1 MELFGLFAGLA
12 IIGILLLLFLFL
24 LGIIK
29 WLLQGFFLYQV
40 ADAKNL
46 DLPILGFL
54 PFGTFYLG
62 GQMYDGHL
70 IRKGQFNPKT
80 IGLVFAIAGLI
91 VYITGLSI
99 GDIAI
104 SYIIMESI
112 AFLGVFKAYS
122 RSTGVAVLLALLNII
137 TAGIAAIVILFLY
150 SRRLAS
156 ELSDP
161 VVRDFEATSER
172 HDEAESDSDTD
183 HDNRM

>member
-12 IIGILLLLFLFL
+12 IIGILLLLFLLL

-62 GQMYDGHL
+62 GQMYDGN
-70 IRKGQFNPKT
+70 IVGKGQFNPKT
-80 IGLVFAIAGLI
+80 IGLIFAIAGII

-112 AFLGVFKAYS
+112 AFLGSFKAYS
-122 RSTGVAVLLALLNII
+122 KSTGVAILLAVLNII
-137 TAGIAAIVILFLY
+137 TAGIAAIIILFLY
-150 SRRLAS
+150 NRKLGEELA
-156 ELSDP
+156 DP
-161 VVRDFEATSER
+161 VVRDFEASSETT
-172 HDEAESDSDTD
+172 AETETD
-183 HDNRM
+183 INTDDGNRM

>member
-46 DLPILGFL
+46 DLPLLAFL

-62 GQMYDGHL
+62 GQMYDGNIL
-70 IRKGQFNPKT
+70 GKGQINPKT
-80 IGLVFAIAGLI
+80 IGLIFAIAGLI
-91 VYITGLSI
+91 VYVTGLSI

-112 AFLGVFKAYS
+112 AFLGIFKAYS
-122 RSTGVAVLLALLNII
+122 KSTGVAVLLAVLNII
-137 TAGIAAIVILFLY
+137 TAGIAAIIILFLY
-150 SRRLAS
+150 KRKLGE
-156 ELSDP
+156 ELSEP
-161 VVRDFEATSER
+161 VVRDFEEPAETTAETETNVNTD
-172 HDEAESDSDTD
+172 DE
-183 HDNRM
+183 NRM

>member
-1 MELFGLFAGLA
+1 MELFGLFAGIA
-12 IIGILLLLFLFL
+12 IIGILLVLFLFL

-46 DLPILGFL
+46 DLPILGFV

-62 GQMYDGHL
+62 GQMYDGNIL
-70 IRKGQFNPKT
+70 SKGQVNPKT
-80 IGLVFAIAGLI
+80 IGLVFAIAGII

-112 AFLGVFKAYS
+112 AFLGIFKAYS
-122 RSTGVAVLLALLNII
+122 KSTGVAVLLSLLNVI

-150 SRRLAS
+150 NRKLGE

-161 VVRDFEATSER
+161 AVREFE
-172 HDEAESDSDTD
+172 DSDEPETNVDTD
-183 HDNRM
+183 GSNRM

>member
-70 IRKGQFNPKT
+70 IRTGQFNPMT
-80 IGLVFAIAGLI
+80 IGLVFAVTGLI
-91 VYITGLSI
+91 VDITGRSI

-104 SYIIMESI
+104 SFIIMQSI
-112 AFLGVFKAYS
+112 AVSGVFKAYS
-122 RSTGVAVLLALLNII
+122 RSTGVALLLALLNII
-137 TAGIAAIVILFLY
+137 TAGIAAIVILFLFI
-150 SRRLAS
+150 RR
-156 ELSDP
+156 
-161 VVRDFEATSER
+161 
-172 HDEAESDSDTD
+172 
-183 HDNRM
+183 